1 MDTGTAGR
9 LIVVAAFCAAAWAVA
24 APIVSRLRR
33 DTRFAES
40 GRRALV
46 ASAILTAAATVL
58 LLTAL
63 FARDF
68 SIAYVAGYSSLS
80 TPRTYTFTALW
91 AGMEGSLLFWTL
103 LTAIYASTAVTMRRS
118 SDLVPAATSVLGG
131 ILVFFLGMLVFGANP
146 FAELSPIPPD
156 GSGLNPLLQSPFMT
170 IHPVLLYLGLTGFS
184 VPFAFAVSALVSGR
198 LEVRWFVSTR
208 RWTVL
213 SWSFLGVGII
223 LGAAWAYHE
232 LGWGG
237 YWAWDPVENA
247 SLLPWLTGTAFL
259 HSVLIQ
265 ERRGMLKVWNVSLI
279 LATYALAIFGTFL
292 TRSGL
297 LSSVHTFSESPLG
310 RYFLPMLALI
320 LIGSFTLLGLRADRL
335 RSARHLDAVVSRE
348 SMFLFNNLF
357 LTAIAFTVLWGTI
370 YPIITEAVTGQKISV
385 GAPYFNSVVIPLGLA
400 LLALVGIGPLVA
412 WRKASPESLKRHFR
426 IPLVVGA
433 VSVLTLA
440 VIGVLSTGA
449 LLAFGLSAFVVAAT
463 IGEFVRGARAHR
475 SIDGGGRVRALLRVI
490 GRNRRRYGGYIVH
503 LGVVLIV
510 VGIAG
515 GAFRKSWSGEV
526 RVGESFRVGSYDVTY
541 ARANVFPTRE
551 RMVMMAVME
560 VRRRGRLL
568 TVLRPQRNFHL
579 AQQQPQS
586 EIGLRTTPIDDLYIA
601 VTQMDASRTV
611 TLDSWVNPLVMWI
624 WIGGAVM
631 AAGMLVIL
639 SGRPARIPSHTR
651 ARAVEKE
658 AVTV

>member
-9 LIVVAAFCAAAWAVA
+9 LIIAAAFCAALWGAVA
-24 APIVSRLRR
+24 PVLGRVRR
-33 DTRFAES
+33 DTRLAES
-40 GRRALV
+40 GRRGLV
-46 ASAILTAAATVL
+46 AAAILTVAATVL

-103 LTAIYASTAVTMRRS
+103 LTAIYASTAVSLRRS
-118 SDLVPAATSVLGG
+118 SDLVPAATAVLGG
-131 ILVFFLGMLVFGANP
+131 ILVFFLGMLALGANP
-146 FAELSPIPPD
+146 FAELSPIPSD
-156 GSGLNPLLQSPFMT
+156 GAGLNPLLQSPFMT

-198 LEVRWFVSTR
+198 LEARWFTSTR

-213 SWSFLGVGII
+213 SWSFLGVGIV

-310 RYFLPMLALI
+310 RYFLPMLALV

-335 RSARHLDAVVSRE
+335 RSDRHLDAVVSRE

-357 LTAIAFTVLWGTI
+357 LTAIAFTVLWGTL

-412 WRKASPESLKRHFR
+412 WRKASSESLKKHFR
-426 IPLVVGA
+426 LPLIFGA
-433 VSVLTLA
+433 VTVLALA
-440 VIGVLSTGA
+440 VNGVLSPGA
-449 LLAFGLSAFVVAAT
+449 LLAYGLSAFVTVST

-475 SIDGGGRVRALLRVI
+475 SVEGGGRFRALRSVI

-503 LGVVLIV
+503 LGIVLIV

-515 GAFRKSWSGEV
+515 GAFRKSWSGEL

-541 ARANVFPTRE
+541 VRPRVFPTEE

-560 VRRRGRLL
+560 VRRGGRLL
-568 TVLRPQRNFHL
+568 SVLRPQRNFHL

-601 VTQMDASRTV
+601 VTQMDAQRTV
-611 TLDSWVNPLVMWI
+611 SLDSWVNPLVMWI
-624 WIGGAVM
+624 WIGGGVM
-631 AAGMLVIL
+631 AGGMLVIL
-639 SGRPARIPSHTR
+639 SGKPAPIPGH
-651 ARAVEKE
+651 ARERELEKE
-658 AVTV
+658 TVPV